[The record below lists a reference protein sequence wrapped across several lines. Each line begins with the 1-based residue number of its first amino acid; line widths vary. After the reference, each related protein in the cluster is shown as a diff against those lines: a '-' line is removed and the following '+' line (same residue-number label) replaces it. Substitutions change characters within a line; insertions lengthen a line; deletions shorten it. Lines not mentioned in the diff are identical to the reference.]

1 MNKYMI
7 PVLSIVGLIVIILV
21 FMFVVNTSAPK
32 SGYLYLTDQNTTDVN
47 KINQDTN
54 TIIGN
59 DVNMNNQNANP
70 IYVIETTKGNIE
82 VELNLTKAPT
92 TVKNFKAYASGGF
105 YDGTVFHR
113 VIPGFM
119 IQGGG
124 FIADGNQKE
133 TMPPIAIESNNG
145 LSNLTG
151 TIAMARTNDPNSATS
166 QFFINVADNKFLDY
180 KNEANPGYTVFGK
193 VISGMDVVSAIE
205 KVPTTTKFGGY
216 ADWPVDNVK
225 IIKIYLK

>member
-1 MNKYMI
+1 MI

-32 SGYLYLTDQNTTDVN
+32 SGYLYLTDQNTTDTN

-59 DVNMNNQNANP
+59 DVNMNNQNANL

-92 TVKNFKAYASGGF
+92 TVKNFKTYVSGGF
-105 YDGTVFHR
+105 YEETVFHR

-124 FIADGNQKE
+124 FIADGNQKQ

-166 QFFINVADNKFLDY
+166 QFFINTVDNFFLDY
-180 KNEANPGYTVFGK
+180 SNESNPGYAVFGK
-193 VISGMDVVSAIE
+193 VLSGMDVVKVIE
-205 KVPTTTKFGGY
+205 DVKTTTKFKY
-216 ADWPVDNVK
+216 HQDWPVEDV
-225 IIKIYLK
+225 IILDVVIKK

>member
-1 MNKYMI
+1 MKKYLI
-7 PVLSIVGLIVIILV
+7 SILSIVGLIIVILLV
-21 FMFVVNTSAPK
+21 SLLANSNSKTSSDINSSDINIVDIDNNMIK
-32 SGYLYLTDQNTTDVN
+32 GNDINMSDQN
-47 KINQDTN
+47 KNQ
-54 TIIGN
+54 I
-59 DVNMNNQNANP
+59 V
-70 IYVIETTKGNIE
+70 VIETTKGNIE
-82 VELNLTKAPT
+82 IELNQEKSPL
-92 TVKNFKAYASGGF
+92 TVKNFKSYVSGGF

-124 FIADGNQKE
+124 FTSDGNQKA

-166 QFFINVADNKFLDY
+166 QFFINVADNIFLNYSD
-180 KNEANPGYTVFGK
+180 NLNPGYTVFGK
-193 VISGMDVVSAIE
+193 VISGLDVVYSIE

-216 ADWPVDNVK
+216 KDWPVDNV
-225 IIKIYLK
+225 IITKIYLK